1 MTRYAYLRNKAL
13 MSAAV
18 VALCVLSVANAQLG
32 PNLVTNGGFETPR
45 GDNNWGRNPA
55 TWFAGETFD
64 GWTVTQGSID
74 LKTSGVFPIG
84 ARASYEGTQHVD
96 LNGSPGVG
104 GISQDITI
112 SASGVY
118 RLSFALSAN
127 TDAAE
132 PDNASPRIVRVRL
145 TSGATDVFNS
155 TFTWRLADHPGHDPS
170 NSPSWVLHQVDLL
183 VPTTGVYT
191 LSFTSETTTNS
202 SFGPM
207 IDDVRLQLVPE
218 PASLMALGAGLAGLL
233 GLRRRKH

>member
-1 MTRYAYLRNKAL
+1 MTRYAYFRNKAL

-45 GDNNWGRNPA
+45 GDNYWGRNPA
-55 TWFAGETFD
+55 TWFAGQTFG
-64 GWTVTQGSID
+64 GWRVTQGSID
-74 LKTSGVFPIG
+74 LKTSGVPPIG
-84 ARASYEGTQHVD
+84 AGASYEGTQHVD

-112 SASGVY
+112 STSGVY

-127 TDAAE
+127 TGEDS
-132 PDNASPRIVRVRL
+132 ASPRIVRVRL
-145 TSGATDVFNS
+145 SGGATDVFNS
-155 TFTWRLADHPGHDPS
+155 TFTWRLADYPGHDPN

-202 SFGPM
+202 SYGPM

-218 PASLMALGAGLAGLL
+218 PASLMALGAGLAGLIR
-233 GLRRRKH
+233 LRRRKQ